1 MAGRFAEKR
10 PGHIIVFGNEKGGS
24 GKSTTAMHV
33 LVALLKAGRT
43 VASID
48 TDGRQR
54 SLTRYIENRA
64 LWRQRS
70 GVKLELPTHFT
81 VPLGEGAGNELVA
94 DVEGREFRAFAE
106 AISRVERRFDCVV
119 VDTPGNNSYLMRVSH
134 AMADTLITPIN
145 ESFVDFDVLA
155 RVDPITYVMEGP
167 SHYAE
172 LVAEARR
179 QRSMVDEHNLDWIVV
194 RNRMTVLENRNRKN
208 VLRGLEEIAA
218 RLDLRLVE
226 GISER
231 VVFREF
237 FLRGLTAL
245 DTLDAATLGSQPT
258 MSHLSARREIT
269 CLIDSLRLPIKAKE
283 RRPEAGDAVAAGDR
297 NNAGMPT
304 SDGGVSAAAAA
315 AAPAGVEV
323 PR

>member
-1 MAGRFAEKR
+1 MAGRFANRR

-70 GVKLELPTHFT
+70 GLPLELPTHFA
-81 VPLGEGAGNELVA
+81 VPLAEAGADDLVA

-106 AISRVERRFDCVV
+106 AISRVERRFECIV
-119 VDTPGNNSYLMRVSH
+119 VDTPGSNSYLMRVSH

-155 RVDPITYVMEGP
+155 RVDPDTYAMQGP

-179 QRSMVDEHNLDWIVV
+179 QRGLVDDHTMDWVVV
-194 RNRMTVLENRNRKN
+194 RNRMPTLENRNRKS
-208 VLRGLEEIAA
+208 VLRGLEEIAV

-245 DTLDAATLGSQPT
+245 DTLDAATLGSAPT
-258 MSHLSARREIT
+258 ISHLSARREIT
-269 CLIDSLRLPIKAKE
+269 SLIDALRLPTRA
-283 RRPEAGDAVAAGDR
+283 RTMPAEANEGGSAVDRDSADLPAAGPLR
-297 NNAGMPT
+297 PGP
-304 SDGGVSAAAAA
+304 
-315 AAPAGVEV
+315 P
-323 PR
+323 

>member
-1 MAGRFAEKR
+1 MVGRFADKR

-64 LWRQRS
+64 LWRQRT
-70 GVKLELPTHFT
+70 GLKLELPTHFA
-81 VPLGEGAGNELVA
+81 VPLADGVGNDRVA
-94 DVEGREFRAFAE
+94 DLESREFRAFAE
-106 AISRVERRFDCVV
+106 AISRVERRFECVV
-119 VDTPGNNSYLMRVSH
+119 VDTPGSNSYLMRVSH

-145 ESFVDFDVLA
+145 ESFIDFDVLA
-155 RVDPITYVMEGP
+155 RVDPVTYAMQGP

-179 QRSMVDEHNLDWIVV
+179 HRANIDQHVTDWIVV
-194 RNRMTVLENRNRKN
+194 RNRMTALESRNRKN
-208 VLRGLEEIAA
+208 ILRGLEEISV

-231 VVFREF
+231 VIFREF

-245 DTLDAATLGSQPT
+245 DALDKETLGSEPT
-258 MSHLSARREIT
+258 MSHLAARGEIT
-269 CLIDSLRLPIKAKE
+269 RLIEALRLPTK
-283 RRPEAGDAVAAGDR
+283 PGPNPLQAGDAGELS
-297 NNAGMPT
+297 GLP
-304 SDGGVSAAAAA
+304 GSAPRSM
-315 AAPAGVEV
+315 AAPGKTRAG
-323 PR
+323 

>member
-64 LWRQRS
+64 LWRQRT
-70 GVKLELPTHFT
+70 GLKLELPTHFT
-81 VPLGEGAGNELVA
+81 VPLADGVGDDRVA
-94 DVEGREFRAFAE
+94 DMESREFRAFAE
-106 AISRVERRFDCVV
+106 AISRVERRFEFIV

-155 RVDPITYVMEGP
+155 RVDPGTFTIEGP

-172 LVAEARR
+172 LVAETRA
-179 QRSMVDEHNLDWIVV
+179 QRADIDQHNTDWVVV
-194 RNRMTVLENRNRKN
+194 RNRMTTLENRNRKN
-208 VLRGLEEIAA
+208 ILRGLEAIAS

-245 DTLDAATLGSQPT
+245 DTLDKETLGSEPT
-258 MSHLSARREIT
+258 MSHLAARREIT
-269 CLIDSLRLPIKAKE
+269 RLIDALKLPSSPPSVVLQRPADAPSDQPPPA
-283 RRPEAGDAVAAGDR
+283 RRSR
-297 NNAGMPT
+297 PT
-304 SDGGVSAAAAA
+304 SGGRTV
-315 AAPAGVEV
+315 G
-323 PR
+323 